1 MIHKDSLK
9 FIEMVGQG
17 QMRLSVSFDAEQ
29 PGTISVIQGCF
40 EKVQEIN
47 GKPVVQ
53 YIPKKDSP
61 FEKMPQQVYRFDAG
75 KQQKL
80 PEDFGVININ
90 NYFSHSSGADYTKAA
105 LTYYPLILHLKTEP
119 TLASGSYEAIYYLQ
133 FLFSRNQ
140 TPTPQL
146 LKQKILHNGQ
156 LFELTE
162 AYGLGQGRTDEA
174 GSQECVICLTNPKST
189 IAKPCKHVSLCAEC
203 A

>member
-61 FEKMPQQVYRFDAG
+61 FEKMPQQVYRFEAG

-90 NYFSHSSGADYTKAA
+90 NYFSHSSG
-105 LTYYPLILHLKTEP
+105 P